1 VSVQEVGVG
10 ASRRS
15 HEVGE
20 QRRDEQCEPRAP
32 TEVAEHAVPERQPI
46 AAELLGADDLHID
59 AAPTD
64 MLDCVRDET
73 PDHVTREARIGRREN
88 GDSDADL

>member
-1 VSVQEVGVG
+1 MEQVRIDAPGSP
-10 ASRRS
+10 
-15 HEVGE
+15 HEAGE
-20 QRRDEQCEPRAP
+20 QRRDEQCEPGAP
-32 TEVAEHAVPERQPI
+32 PEVSQHTVPERQPVP
-46 AAELLGADDLHID
+46 AELLGANNLHVD
-59 AAPTD
+59 AAPAD